1 MYKKFLIFF
10 ILINLL
16 SFNANSLEQFNFN
29 VTEIEITNDGNTFK
43 GSNRGTITTN
53 DGIVIDA
60 NNFIYDK
67 LTNILNASGKVKIE
81 DTIQNYIIYADDIT
95 YFRNEEKIVTKG
107 KSKAIDNTGQIISAD
122 NFTYDK
128 PANILNANGKVK
140 IEDKIQDYIIYAE
153 DINYLRNEE
162 KIITEGSTKAN
173 ISSQYKII
181 SKNVFFLRNE
191 GILKSKNKTEIND
204 QDSQIYFLDE
214 FDYSIRENLL
224 KGVNILIITNYEKP
238 KSDKFFFSDAL
249 INLNKKTFVAK
260 DTKIT
265 LHKDIFDRSDN
276 DPRIHGV
283 SSKNVGDKTIINKGV
298 FTSCKLN
305 EKCPPWSI
313 SAEKIEHSKSKKR
326 LTYSNAYL
334 RIYDLPI
341 LYIPKYFHPDPTVKR
356 QSGLLKPEINH
367 SKILGSSITLPYYFD
382 LADNKDYT
390 LTPTW
395 FDNKFLILQNEYRQS
410 KNNYNF
416 LTDFG
421 YVRDY
426 KPSSSTNREKKN
438 FGHFFTKLNLDLDLK
453 NFISSK
459 LDLKINKVTNDSYLK
474 IFENHITKSQT
485 KPDDLNLL
493 NNSIKLTLNHDKYNF
508 KTGFETYEKLDEKKS
523 DRFQYI
529 MPYYDFDKIISN
541 NFFNGTL
548 SLNSSGKNDLNN
560 TNVLETTFT
569 NDLNYKSKNFI
580 SNLGFKNNFN
590 IYSKNFNSI
599 GRNSSK
605 YKSTL
610 QSEVINLY
618 NATLSYPLIQIN
630 KNNTSYITPKF
641 SINLNPSDMKDHSSS
656 IKKMDAGSLFNI
668 NRLGLTDSFESG
680 ESLTL
685 GLDFRK
691 ESNLD
696 EINKYFEFK
705 VATVMRAEE
714 ENFIPKTST
723 LNKKNSNIF
732 GSIDTKISENLN
744 FKYNFAVDN
753 NLSTFE
759 NNNLDM
765 NISLN
770 NLVTTF
776 SFIEENGE
784 MGDTN
789 VFANSIGYKIDE
801 NNFISFKTRR
811 NRKINLTEYYD
822 LVYEYKNDCLTA
834 AIKYKKTYYQ
844 DADIKPEE
852 NLLFTLTLFPLTT
865 YEYSAEELLNEK

>member
-1 MYKKFLIFF
+1 MYIKFLIFF
-10 ILINLL
+10 ILINLIP
-16 SFNANSLEQFNFN
+16 FNANSLEQFNFD

-43 GSNRGTITTN
+43 GLKRGKITTT
-53 DGIVIDA
+53 DGIIIDA
-60 NNFIYDK
+60 NNFIYNK
-67 LTNILNASGKVKIE
+67 ITNILNASGKVKIE
-81 DTIQNYIIYADDIT
+81 DTKQKNIIYAEDIT
-95 YFRNEEKIVTKG
+95 YFRNEEKIVTEG
-107 KSKAIDNTGQIISAD
+107 KSKAIDSTGQIINAD
-122 NFTYDK
+122 NFSYDK
-128 PANILNANGKVK
+128 KANILNANGKVK
-140 IEDKIQDYIIYAE
+140 IIDTIEDYVIYAE
-153 DINYLRNEE
+153 DISYFRNEE
-162 KIITEGSTKAN
+162 KIVTTGSTKAN
-173 ISSQYKII
+173 ISSKYNIV
-181 SKNVFFLRNE
+181 SKDILFLRNE
-191 GILKSKNKTEIND
+191 GKLKSKHKTEIKD
-204 QDSQIYFLDE
+204 QNSQIYFLDE
-214 FDYSIRENLL
+214 FDYSIKKNLL
-224 KGVNILIITNYEKP
+224 KGVNILIITNYKKP
-238 KSDKFFFSDAL
+238 KSDKFFFSNAL

-260 DTKIT
+260 DTKIS

-283 SSKNVGDKTIINKGV
+283 SSKSVGDKTIINKGV

-313 SAEKIEHSKSKKR
+313 SAEKIEHSKKKKR

-334 RIYDLPI
+334 RIYDFPI
-341 LYIPKYFHPDPTVKR
+341 LYIPKFFHPDPTVIR

-367 SKILGSSITLPYYFD
+367 SKILGSSLTLPYYFD
-382 LADNKDYT
+382 IADNKDYT

-395 FDNKFLILQNEYRQS
+395 FDNKFLIIQNEYRQTN
-410 KNNYNF
+410 KKYNF

-426 KPSSSTNREKKN
+426 KPSSTTDREKKN
-438 FGHFFTKLNLDLDLK
+438 FGHFFTKLDLDLDFK

-459 LDLKINKVTNDSYLK
+459 LNLNINKVSNDSYLK
-474 IFENHITKSQT
+474 IFENHITKSQA
-485 KPDDLNLL
+485 KPDDLNVL
-493 NNSIKLTLNHDKYNF
+493 NNSIKLTLNHEKYNF
-508 KTGFETYEKLDEKKS
+508 KTGFETYEKLDDKKS

-529 MPYYDFDKIISN
+529 MPYYNFDKTVSN
-541 NFFNGTL
+541 DFFNGTL
-548 SLNSSGKNDLNN
+548 SLNSNGNNDLNN
-560 TNVLETTFT
+560 TNILETTIT
-569 NDLNYKSKNFI
+569 NDLIYKSKNFI

-590 IYSKNFNSI
+590 VYSKNFNSI

-618 NATLSYPLIQIN
+618 NASFSYPLIQIDN
-630 KNNTSYITPKF
+630 DNTSYLTPKF
-641 SINLNPSDMKDHSSS
+641 SINFNPSDMKDHSSS

-696 EINKYFEFK
+696 DINKYFELK
-705 VATVMRAEE
+705 IATVMRANEE
-714 ENFIPKTST
+714 SFIPKTST

-732 GSIDTKISENLN
+732 GSVDTKISENLN
-744 FKYNFAVDN
+744 FKYNFAIDN

-784 MGDTN
+784 MGNAN

-801 NNFISFKTRR
+801 NNLISFKTRR

-844 DADIKPEE
+844 DSEIKPEE

-865 YEYSAEELLNEK
+865 YEYSANELLNEK